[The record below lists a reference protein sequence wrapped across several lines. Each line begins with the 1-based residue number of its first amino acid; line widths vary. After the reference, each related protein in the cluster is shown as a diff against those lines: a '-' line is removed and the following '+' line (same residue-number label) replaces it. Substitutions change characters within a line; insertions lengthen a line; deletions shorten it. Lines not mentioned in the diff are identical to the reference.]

1 MSSKSK
7 LIDFPARKKP
17 LVRRTLSSGGYEA
30 EFFTDPSADFPV
42 VHYVVSRKGEAEI
55 LAWGQESS
63 MEAAQ
68 RAAMDAMHDMYK
80 RHTAAG

>member
-1 MSSKSK
+1 M
-7 LIDFPARKKP
+7 
-17 LVRRTLSSGGYEA
+17 
-30 EFFTDPSADFPV
+30 DPSSDPPV
-42 VHYVVSRKGEAEI
+42 VHYVVSRKGETEI